1 MPRPAL
7 IEEEITA
14 LSERAGTAALKLY
27 EQGNLDAVSMRSVGG
42 QLGLTGMALYRYFPD
57 GKSGLIAQ
65 MRVLVFRRFARVLA
79 DPVSARRSPKANII
93 KMLHAAADFAVA
105 NPGLYRL
112 MFSFTQDADHD
123 VGSAVHAAR
132 RNCWKPLNAVFTQLT
147 EEHGLAIDADEVG
160 HLFVAAAHGL
170 VMFHLSGQPYPER
183 RLSQLDLLLEL
194 LFEGIL
200 ADGLKRSPGKA

>member
-79 DPVSARRSPKANII
+79 DPVSARR
-93 KMLHAAADFAVA
+93 DVVDAV
-105 NPGLYRL
+105 
-112 MFSFTQDADHD
+112 
-123 VGSAVHAAR
+123 VHTT
-132 RNCWKPLNAVFTQLT
+132 V
-147 EEHGLAIDADEVG
+147 EHGLAIDADEVG